1 VDAPLHIWV
10 NYYGSHG
17 HSVSGVNRTA
27 VKVHRDEGIRHG
39 PVRILMRDGQWLRE
53 PELIESVRVGAREQ
67 QVNREQ
73 IGDVQDRRL
82 VLK

>member
-27 VKVHRDEGIRHG
+27 VKVHRDEWIRHG
-39 PVRILMRDGQWLRE
+39 PVRILMRDGQLLRE
-53 PELIESVRVGAREQ
+53 PELIELPEGWSRRTTAKQEV
-67 QVNREQ
+67 
-73 IGDVQDRRL
+73 DR
-82 VLK
+82 